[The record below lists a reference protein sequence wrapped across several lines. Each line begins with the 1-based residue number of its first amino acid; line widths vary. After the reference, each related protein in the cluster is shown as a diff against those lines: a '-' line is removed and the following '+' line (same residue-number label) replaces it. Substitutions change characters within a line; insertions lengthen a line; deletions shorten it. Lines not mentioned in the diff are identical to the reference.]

1 MTGPAA
7 RHSATREGTLKRL
20 TAACALVCALTL
32 TTTAAAVDFGANDD
46 TGRYSADGGASFFAQ
61 MKASGLSQNVMTV
74 RWTPGS
80 SGVADKGFL
89 DSAVPA
95 AVAAGIKPIFAVYPY
110 PPSAIESG
118 AANPAAFAAWVRGVA
133 DAFPAVTTFIVGNEP
148 NLNTFWRPQGDGTNV
163 L

>member
-1 MTGPAA
+1 M
-7 RHSATREGTLKRL
+7 
-20 TAACALVCALTL
+20 CALTL
-32 TTTAAAVDFGANDD
+32 TTTAGAVDFGANDD

-80 SGVADKGFL
+80 TAIADKGFL

-118 AANPAAFAAWVRGVA
+118 AADPAAFATWVRERRRCLSG
-133 DAFPAVTTFIVGNEP
+133 
-148 NLNTFWRPQGDGTNV
+148 R
-163 L
+163 